1 MNLKLKIRGEKRESK
16 IKNKFTIFFLNTLN
30 QNKKNIKTNKKIK
43 ILKFI
48 NNIKDGAN
56 RSI

>member
-16 IKNKFTIFFLNTLN
+16 IKNKFTTFFLNTLN

>member
-30 QNKKNIKTNKKIK
+30 QNKK
-43 ILKFI
+43 ILKQT
-48 NNIKDGAN
+48 K
-56 RSI
+56 RSKY